1 MSRTAISGSPDLV
14 SGRSIVGGSKA
25 DSSKEVVSTITKNVD
40 LKPSTFSASSKTE
53 LRR

>member
-1 MSRTAISGSPDLV
+1 MSRTALSGSPDLV

-25 DSSKEVVSTITKNVD
+25 DSPKEVVSTITKNVD
-40 LKPSTFSASSKTE
+40 LKSSAFSTSSKAK